1 MFSFF
6 LKRYLYKI
14 SSQRGLF
21 ILALI
26 PAFMYLAAAAAK
38 MDRFKIYQA
47 IKIAPDIPLAL
58 SNSPSDVTSIDWFVA
73 HQDELFLDGYTLQTL
88 GRELQKELPPQPA
101 IMTEPQLMQVI
112 KNAMSLS
119 YEKGMLRIS
128 YSGVNQGMGE
138 FLAAFYAKKIVKKA
152 EEGVRRQEMLPAR
165 QVQQQEGIVSPIPKS
180 PPYSE
185 LKGGLTVESEKALW
199 RSERLPITV
208 LLLAAGLAAVLVW
221 IGILELLDNSF
232 KSERQIARILRLP
245 VLGTVPNVFTL
256 SKVIGAERKKNT

>member
-26 PAFMYLAAAAAK
+26 PAFMYLAAAAAQI
-38 MDRFKIYQA
+38 DRFKIYQA

-58 SNSPSDVTSIDWFVA
+58 SSSPSDVTSIDWFVA
-73 HQDELFLDGYTLQTL
+73 HQDELFLDAYTLQTL
-88 GRELQKELPPQPA
+88 NRELQKELPTQPA
-101 IMTEPQLMQVI
+101 LMTEAQLMQVI

-119 YEKGMLRIS
+119 YKKGTLRIS

-152 EEGVRRQEMLPAR
+152 EDGVRRQEMLQAR
-165 QVQQQEGIVSPIPKS
+165 QVPQEGSMPPIAKS
-180 PPYSE
+180 QPYSE
-185 LKGGLTVESEKALW
+185 LKGGLSVESQKALW

-221 IGILELLDNSF
+221 VGILELLDTSF

-245 VLGTVPNVFTL
+245 VLGTVPNVLRL
-256 SKVIGAERKKNT
+256 SKAISLKV

>member
-6 LKRYLYKI
+6 LKRYLYQI

-26 PAFMYLAAAAAK
+26 PACIYLAAAAANV
-38 MDRFKIYQA
+38 DRFKIYQD
-47 IKIAPDIPLAL
+47 IQITPDIPLAL

-73 HQDELFLDGYTLQTL
+73 HQDELFLDSYTLQTL

-101 IMTEPQLMQVI
+101 VMTDAQLMQVI

-119 YEKGMLRIS
+119 YGKDLLRIS
-128 YSGVNQGMGE
+128 YSGVNQAMGE

-152 EEGVRRQEMLPAR
+152 EEGVRRQEMLLVR
-165 QVQQQEGIVSPIPKS
+165 QVPQEGKVSPLPKS

-199 RSERLPITV
+199 RNERLPMTV

-221 IGILELLDNSF
+221 IGILELLDTSF

-245 VLGTVPNVFTL
+245 VLGTVPNVFRL
-256 SKVIGAERKKNT
+256 SKAISIKA

>member
-6 LKRYLYKI
+6 VKRYLYKI

-21 ILALI
+21 ILALV
-26 PAFMYLAAAAAK
+26 PACIYLAAAAAQ

-58 SNSPSDVTSIDWFVA
+58 SKSPSDVMSIDWLVA
-73 HQDELFLDGYTLQTL
+73 HQDDELFLDGYALQTL
-88 GRELQKELPPQPA
+88 NRELQQKELPTQPA
-101 IMTEPQLMQVI
+101 VMTEAQLRRVI
-112 KNAMSLS
+112 KHAMSLS
-119 YEKGMLRIS
+119 YEKDTLSIR
-128 YSGVNQGMGE
+128 YSGTNQGMGE

-152 EEGVRRQEMLPAR
+152 EDGVRRQEMLSAR
-165 QVQQQEGIVSPIPKS
+165 QVQQEGRAPAGAKS

-185 LKGGLTVESEKALW
+185 LKGGLTVESEKVLW
-199 RSERLPITV
+199 RNDRLPMTL

-221 IGILELLDNSF
+221 VGILEFLDPSF

-245 VLGTVPNVFTL
+245 VLGTVPNVFRL
-256 SKVIGAERKKNT
+256 SKVIGSKRK

>member
-6 LKRYLYKI
+6 LKRYLYQI

-38 MDRFKIYQA
+38 MDRFKIDQT

-73 HQDELFLDGYTLQTL
+73 HQDELFLDGYMLQTL
-88 GRELQKELPPQPA
+88 NREMQKELPQPA
-101 IMTEPQLMQVI
+101 IMTEAQLMQVI

-119 YEKGMLRIS
+119 YGKDMLRIS

-152 EEGVRRQEMLPAR
+152 EDGVRRQEMLLAR
-165 QVQQQEGIVSPIPKS
+165 QVQQQEGTVSPIPKS

-208 LLLAAGLAAVLVW
+208 LLLAAGLAAVLIW

-245 VLGTVPNVFTL
+245 VLGTVPNVFRL
-256 SKVIGAERKKNT
+256 SKVIGAERKKNM